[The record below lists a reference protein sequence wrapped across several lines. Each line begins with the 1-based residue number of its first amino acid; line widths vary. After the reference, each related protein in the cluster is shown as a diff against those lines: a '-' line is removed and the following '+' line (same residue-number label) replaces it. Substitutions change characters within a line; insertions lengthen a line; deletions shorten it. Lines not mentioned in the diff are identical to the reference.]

1 MRIIGGSALGGG
13 AAPASSLGKKLWPG
27 RQMAGPPR
35 DRGNPRTWG
44 GGPLISMCHWN
55 FRCNSRP
62 WSSASLPDSTSLHS
76 FAERRPLTTA
86 RALPERPSESTPLLD
101 TRGQSSTLNQLVP
114 RNPSSAQ
121 RLRKFNLRSYVRGLR
136 TSRDVMML

>member
-1 MRIIGGSALGGG
+1 MAEALPRLLSGEE
-13 AAPASSLGKKLWPG
+13 APAWLLDGRTSSGQKEP
-27 RQMAGPPR
+27 QEV
-35 DRGNPRTWG
+35 G

-55 FRCNSRP
+55 FRWNSRP

-76 FAERRPLTTA
+76 FTERRPLATA
-86 RALPERPSESTPLLD
+86 RALPEWPVESTPLLD

-114 RNPSSAQ
+114 RNPSSVQ
-121 RLRKFNLRSYVRGLR
+121 RLRKFNVHSYVRGLR